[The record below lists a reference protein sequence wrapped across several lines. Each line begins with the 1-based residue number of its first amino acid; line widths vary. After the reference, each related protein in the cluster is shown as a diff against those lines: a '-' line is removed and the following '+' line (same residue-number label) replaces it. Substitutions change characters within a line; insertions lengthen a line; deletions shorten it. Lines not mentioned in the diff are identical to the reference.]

1 MGKVS
6 LFDWVGNSAGD
17 MNGMNRIQKTDVEW
31 EYHRRISPTI
41 CDAVDGC
48 KIL

>member
-17 MNGMNRIQKTDVEW
+17 MNGMNRIQQMDVEW
-31 EYHRRISPTI
+31 EYHGRISTV
-41 CDAVDGC
+41 CDTVDGC
-48 KIL
+48 KIR